1 MFWPMIF
8 GRSVELRKWTYTAH
22 TPWTYVV
29 TWLGNAPFSTEN
41 MHLHFSSSSWWLNQ
55 PLWKIC
61 SSKWVHLPPIFGV
74 KIWKN
79 LWVGHHLVHLYSSS
93 SKWLVN
99 GLYPTYNTWGILR
112 LNNPLIL
119 TFDPNFQQDIKATLP
134 LTVGRCSKS
143 PSATPVERTNPP
155 CCTRWPPAVRSRD
168 SVNFQSPHPPPEI
181 DSTNMTSYLVEP
193 TQLKN
198 IS

>member
-1 MFWPMIF
+1 MSWHGLEM
-8 GRSVELRKWTYTAH
+8 
-22 TPWTYVV
+22 
-29 TWLGNAPFSTEN
+29 
-41 MHLHFSSSSWWLNQ
+41 LHFQ
-55 PLWKIC
+55 QKIC
-61 SSKWVHLPPIFGV
+61 IFIFHLLVGGWTNPFEKYARQNGFIFPQFSG
-74 KIWKN
+74 WN
-79 LWVGHHLVHLYSSS
+79 LKKSLSGHHLVHLYSSS

-155 CCTRWPPAVRSRD
+155 CCTRWPPAVPSRD